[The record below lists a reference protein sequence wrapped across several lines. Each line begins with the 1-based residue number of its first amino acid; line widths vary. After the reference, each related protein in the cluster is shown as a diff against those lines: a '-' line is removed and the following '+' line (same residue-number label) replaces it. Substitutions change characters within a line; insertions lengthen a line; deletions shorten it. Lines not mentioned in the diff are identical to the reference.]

1 MGPGY
6 SRIRSPCCEQ
16 PLPVPVPVSVPAFPC
31 FPVAPYGRGQRVGL
45 ATVDARTYGVP
56 FVSKLRPILA
66 NIYETHRCLLNIAS
80 LMPYLVNINPPV
92 SNFHAIFSKHAS
104 PRNARMRCLANI
116 VSKCTDAMF
125 SKHRLEVHSCDIYS
139 VSTPHETRRYI

>member
-1 MGPGY
+1 MRYIATTETESLAEIG
-6 SRIRSPCCEQ
+6 
-16 PLPVPVPVSVPAFPC
+16 F
-31 FPVAPYGRGQRVGL
+31 VAHAYGRGQRVGL

-80 LMPYLVNINPPV
+80 LMPYLVNINPLV

-139 VSTPHETRRYI
+139 VSTPHETRRYLANIASSPFWN